1 MPPIW
6 TRKGQ
11 HMPFEI
17 RPWEAI
23 DENYGCTILLGNG
36 ASISISP
43 SFSYASLLQHAAE
56 QHLLP
61 EDAQRLFEFFQTNDF
76 ELVLRIVW
84 QASNVNRSLQ
94 IPDQRTHAAYVSLR
108 DCLIQTVR
116 DIHPEH
122 DQVSAHLPSIYRFL
136 KRFRTVISLNYD
148 LVVYWA
154 MTHGLDIDDQHAFKD
169 CFVGG
174 GAFDDDWQRFRQ
186 PIRGDRSTTLVFYA
200 HGSLVLCRN
209 PVEQELKVHSRDAG
223 LLEAILQ
230 LWKSERVV
238 PLFVSEGTWQQKVA
252 SIQNSYYLS
261 TVYREVLKSQRDT
274 LVIYGW
280 GFADQDIHLL
290 QRMRD
295 TGINRVAV
303 SVFRGDQAYC
313 NRIFQMIHDTL
324 GAHVEVEFF
333 DSESPGCWTHPAQ

>member
-1 MPPIW
+1 
-6 TRKGQ
+6 
-11 HMPFEI
+11 MPFDV
-17 RPWEAI
+17 RSWETIA
-23 DENYGCTILLGNG
+23 ENYGCTILLGNG
-36 ASISISP
+36 ASISVNP
-43 SFSYASLLQHAAE
+43 SFSYGSLLQHAVE
-56 QHLLP
+56 RNLLP
-61 EDAQRLFEFFQTNDF
+61 DDAQRLFDFFQTTDF
-76 ELVLRIVW
+76 ELILRIVW

-94 IPDQRTHAAYVSLR
+94 IQDERTRAAYVALR

-122 DQVSAHLPSIYRFL
+122 GVVSAHLPSIYQFL

-154 MTHGLDIDDQHAFKD
+154 MTYGLDVDDQHAFKD

-186 PIRGDRSTTLVFYA
+186 PIRGDRSTSLVFYA
-200 HGSLVLCRN
+200 HGSLVLCRDL
-209 PVEQELKVHSRDAG
+209 VEQERKIHNLQNG
-223 LLEAILQ
+223 LLEAVLQ
-230 LWKSERVV
+230 RWQNGEVV

-261 TVYREVLKSQRDT
+261 TVDREVLKSPRET
-274 LVIYGW
+274 LVVYGW
-280 GFADQDIHLL
+280 GFAEQDIHLL
-290 QRMRD
+290 QRMKD

-313 NRIFQMIHDTL
+313 NRVFQTIRDEL
-324 GAHVEVEFF
+324 GAHIEVEFF
-333 DSESPGCWTHPAQ
+333 DSESPGCWIHPTH

>member
-1 MPPIW
+1 
-6 TRKGQ
+6 
-11 HMPFEI
+11 MPFEI

-23 DENYGCTILLGNG
+23 AENYGCTILLGNG
-36 ASISISP
+36 ASISVSP
-43 SFSYASLLQHAAE
+43 SFSYCSLLQHAIE
-56 QHLLP
+56 RNLLP
-61 EDAQRLFEFFQTNDF
+61 EDSQQLFDFFQTNDF

-84 QASNVNRSLQ
+84 QASNVNRSLR
-94 IPDQRTHAAYVSLR
+94 IPDERTHAAYVGLR

-122 DQVSAHLPSIYRFL
+122 GVVSAHLPSIYQFL
-136 KRFRTVISLNYD
+136 KRFRTIISLNYD

-154 MTHGLDIDDQHAFKD
+154 MTYGLDVDDQHAFKD

-174 GAFDDDWQRFRQ
+174 GVFDDDWQRFRQ
-186 PIRGDRSTTLVFYA
+186 PIRGDRSTSLVFYA

-209 PVEQELKVHSRDAG
+209 LVEQERKIHNLQDG
-223 LLEAILQ
+223 LLEAVLQ
-230 LWKSERVV
+230 RWQNGEVV

-274 LVIYGW
+274 LVVYGW
-280 GFADQDIHLL
+280 GFAEQDIHLL
-290 QRMRD
+290 KRMKD

-313 NRIFQMIHDTL
+313 DRVFQTIHDEL
-324 GAHVEVEFF
+324 GAHVEVDFF
-333 DSESPGCWTHPAQ
+333 DSESPGSWNHPAHRV

>member
-1 MPPIW
+1 MPY
-6 TRKGQ
+6 
-11 HMPFEI
+11 EI
-17 RPWEAI
+17 VPWEVI
-23 DENYGCTILLGNG
+23 SENYGCTVLLGNG
-36 ASISISP
+36 ASISLSP
-43 SFSYASLLQHAAE
+43 SFSYASLLQHAID

-61 EDAQRLFEFFQTNDF
+61 EDAQHLFVFFQTNDF

-94 IPDQRTHAAYVSLR
+94 IPDQRTHAAYTSLR

-122 DQVSAHLPSIYRFL
+122 GAVNAHLPSIYQFL
-136 KRFRTVISLNYD
+136 KRFKTVISLNYD

-154 MTHGLDIDDQHAFKD
+154 MTYGLDIDDQHTFKD
-169 CFVGG
+169 CFVVG

-186 PIRGDRSTTLVFYA
+186 PIRRERSTSLVFYA

-209 PVEQELKVHSRDAG
+209 LVEQECKIHNLQDG
-223 LLEAILQ
+223 LLEAVLQ
-230 LWKSERVV
+230 RWQNGEVV
-238 PLFVSEGTWQQKVA
+238 PLFVSEGTWQQKVS
-252 SIQNSYYLS
+252 SIHNSYYLS

-280 GFADQDIHLL
+280 GFAEQDIHLL

-295 TGINRVAV
+295 TGINRIAV
-303 SVFRGDQAYC
+303 SVFRGDQTYC
-313 NRIFQMIHDTL
+313 NRVFQMIHDAI

-333 DSESPGCWTHPAQ
+333 DSESPGCWIHPHY

>member
-1 MPPIW
+1 
-6 TRKGQ
+6 
-11 HMPFEI
+11 MPFEI

-23 DENYGCTILLGNG
+23 VENYDCTILLGNG
-36 ASISISP
+36 ASISVSP

-56 QHLLP
+56 QNLLT
-61 EDAQRLFEFFQTNDF
+61 EDAQQLFQFFQTSDF

-84 QASNVNRSLQ
+84 QASNVNRSLR
-94 IPDQRTHAAYVSLR
+94 IPDERTHAAYVALR

-122 DQVSAHLPSIYRFL
+122 GTVSAHLPSIYQFL
-136 KRFRTVISLNYD
+136 KRFKTVVSLNYD

-154 MTHGLDIDDQHAFKD
+154 MTYGLDIEDQHAFKD

-186 PIRGDRSTTLVFYA
+186 PIRGDRSTSLVFYP

-209 PVEQELKVHSRDAG
+209 LVEQERKIHNLQGG
-223 LLEAILQ
+223 LLEAVLQ
-230 LWKSERVV
+230 RWQDGEVV
-238 PLFVSEGTWQQKVA
+238 PLFVSEGTWSQKVA

-274 LVIYGW
+274 LVVYGW
-280 GFADQDIHLL
+280 GFAEQDIHLL
-290 QRMRD
+290 QRMKD

-313 NRIFQMIHDTL
+313 NRAFQMIHDIL

-333 DSESPGCWTHPAQ
+333 DCESPGCWIHPTHQ